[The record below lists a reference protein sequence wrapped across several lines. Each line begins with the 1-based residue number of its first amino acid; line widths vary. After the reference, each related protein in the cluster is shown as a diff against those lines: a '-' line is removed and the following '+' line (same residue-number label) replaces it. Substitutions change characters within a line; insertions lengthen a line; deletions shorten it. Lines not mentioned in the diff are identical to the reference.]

1 MNGYIMNGNKFQIFD
16 YKNLGSIR
24 TSKGEDGRTWFCL
37 NDVADILQLSNSRMI
52 NERLNPKGVSLIYT
66 LTPGGRQ
73 EVTFIDE
80 GNLYMAIG
88 RSRKPEAVPF
98 MNWIFREVLPTINRT
113 GAYLTD
119 EVITELRQDPEKIND
134 IIKENEEL
142 RSQVKAY
149 DEYSRGYD
157 SKYNALVQDYNSL
170 LDENDELQERINELE
185 DELDY

>member
-1 MNGYIMNGNKFQIFD
+1 MNGYVLNGNKFQIFD

-52 NERLNPKGVSLIYT
+52 NERLNPDGVSLIYVIDN
-66 LTPGGRQ
+66 LGRKQ
-73 EVTFIDE
+73 QATFIDE

-113 GAYLTD
+113 GAYLTN
-119 EVITELRQDPEKIND
+119 EVITELRKNPNYISN
-134 IIKENEEL
+134 IIEENLSL
-142 RSQVKAY
+142 RDKLQAY
-149 DEYSRGYD
+149 DSYAREKDG
-157 SKYNALVQDYNSL
+157 Q
-170 LDENDELQERINELE
+170 INELWDKLAEYE
-185 DELDY
+185 DID

>member
-1 MNGYIMNGNKFQIFD
+1 MNGYILDGNKFQIFD

-52 NERLNPKGVSLIYT
+52 NERLNPDGVSLIYVIDN
-66 LTPGGRQ
+66 LGRKQ
-73 EVTFIDE
+73 QATFIDE

-98 MNWIFREVLPTINRT
+98 MNWIFREVLPTINKT

-119 EVITELRQDPEKIND
+119 EVITELRKNPNYISN
-134 IIKENEEL
+134 IIEENLSL
-142 RSQVKAY
+142 RDRLQAY
-149 DEYSRGYD
+149 DSYAREKDG
-157 SKYNALVQDYNSL
+157 Q
-170 LDENDELQERINELE
+170 INELWDRLSEYE
-185 DELDY
+185 DID

>member
-1 MNGYIMNGNKFQIFD
+1 MNGYVLNGNKFQLFD

-98 MNWIFREVLPTINRT
+98 MEWIFREVLPTINRT
-113 GAYLTD
+113 GAYLTN
-119 EVITELRQDPEKIND
+119 EVITELRKNPNYISN
-134 IIKENEEL
+134 IIEENLSL
-142 RSQVKAY
+142 RDKLQAY
-149 DEYSRGYD
+149 DSYAREKDG
-157 SKYNALVQDYNSL
+157 Q
-170 LDENDELQERINELE
+170 INELWDRLSEYE
-185 DELDY
+185 DID

>member
-1 MNGYIMNGNKFQIFD
+1 MNGYILNGNNFQIFD
-16 YKNLGSIR
+16 YKNLGSVR

-119 EVITELRQDPEKIND
+119 EVITELRKNPNYISN
-134 IIKENEEL
+134 IIEENLSL
-142 RSQVKAY
+142 RDKLQAY
-149 DEYSRGYD
+149 DSYTREKDG
-157 SKYNALVQDYNSL
+157 Q
-170 LDENDELQERINELE
+170 INELWDRLSEYE
-185 DELDY
+185 DID

>member
-1 MNGYIMNGNKFQIFD
+1 MNGYILNGNKFQIFD

-98 MNWIFREVLPTINRT
+98 MEWIFREVLPTINCT

-119 EVITELRQDPEKIND
+119 EVITELRKNPNYISN
-134 IIKENEEL
+134 IIEENLSL
-142 RSQVKAY
+142 RDKLQAY
-149 DEYSRGYD
+149 DSYAREKDG
-157 SKYNALVQDYNSL
+157 Q
-170 LDENDELQERINELE
+170 INELWDRLSEYE
-185 DELDY
+185 DID

>member
-1 MNGYIMNGNKFQIFD
+1 MNGYILNGNKFQIFD

-24 TSKGEDGRTWFCL
+24 TSKGQDGRTWFCL

-98 MNWIFREVLPTINRT
+98 MEWIFREVLPTINRT

-119 EVITELRQDPEKIND
+119 EVITELRKNPNYISN
-134 IIKENEEL
+134 IIEENLSL
-142 RSQVKAY
+142 RDKLQAY
-149 DEYSRGYD
+149 DSYAREKDG
-157 SKYNALVQDYNSL
+157 Q
-170 LDENDELQERINELE
+170 INELWDRLSEYE
-185 DELDY
+185 DID